1 MTPPKISAIF
11 ILVKNLNGE
20 ETLWVILPIL
30 IVVGILVASI
40 IILPQT
46 QTKTSSQAATP
57 TATPTKVVVPTAS
70 PTTQRPEVVCSSL
83 YSPVCS
89 QAGVTYANECEANQ
103 AGVVSFTN
111 GACKTNVTTT
121 KTVSPAPK
129 VLPTSN

>member
-40 IILPQT
+40 IILPRT
-46 QTKTSSQAATP
+46 QTNTSSKASTP
-57 TATPTKVVVPTAS
+57 TPVITKVVVPTVS

-89 QAGVTYANECEANQ
+89 QAGITYTNACEADL
-103 AGVVSFTN
+103 AGVVTFIQ
-111 GACKTNVTTT
+111 GACKVKPTSS
-121 KTVSPAPK
+121 KTVTPTPK
-129 VLPTSN
+129 VLPATD